1 VRLHEYEAKRLFA
14 DTGIAV
20 PAGEV
25 AHAPAEARAIAA
37 RLGRPV
43 MVKAQV
49 LAGGRGKA
57 GGIRRAED
65 PAQAERAAAALLGT
79 QVRGLPCDAVLV
91 EEGLEIERELYLGA
105 VVSGAIGGPAVLVG
119 AEGGVEIEALAATR
133 PGAVSTLAADPLAGL
148 SSLQAGKAVA
158 SAGVEAALVS
168 GVADALERLY
178 AVFTRE
184 EALLAEINPLAVTR
198 DGRLVAADAVCET
211 DEAARFRHPAW
222 RTREAETDGR
232 AARAREL
239 GMTFVPLD
247 NGQIGLVCSGAGLA
261 MATMDLIA
269 AAAGPDG
276 PRPANFLETGGGITR
291 ELMAAAMRLVLE
303 HPGLRAVLVNLY
315 GGINPI
321 HEGALGIAEVLAEGC
336 AVPVV
341 AKALGNRQEE
351 TWEILR
357 RAGVEVV
364 TELTTERAVEVV
376 LHRARSR
383 VEA

>member
-14 DTGIAV
+14 AAGIAV

-25 AHAPAEARAIAA
+25 ARTPAEARGIAA
-37 RLGRPV
+37 RLNRPV

-57 GGIRRAED
+57 GGIVRADDPARAE
-65 PAQAERAAAALLGT
+65 QAAAALLGT
-79 QVRGLPCDAVLV
+79 QVRGLRCDAVLV
-91 EEGLEIERELYLGA
+91 EECLEIRRELYLGV

-119 AEGGVEIEALAATR
+119 AEGGVEIEALAASR
-133 PGAVSTLAADPLAGL
+133 PGAVSTLAVEPLAGL
-148 SSLQAGKAVA
+148 SPSRAEEAVA
-158 SAGVEAALVS
+158 AAGVEAELAP
-168 GVADALERLY
+168 GVARELERLY
-178 AVFTRE
+178 AVFARE
-184 EALLAEINPLAVTR
+184 EALIAEINPLVVTE
-198 DGRLVAADAVCET
+198 DDQLVAADAVCET
-211 DEAARFRHPAW
+211 DEAARFRHPEW
-222 RTREAETDGR
+222 RARDPEADDRVT
-232 AARAREL
+232 RAREL

-269 AAAGPDG
+269 AAGGPDG

-303 HPGLRAVLVNLY
+303 QPGLRAVLVNLY

-336 AVPVV
+336 PVPVV

-376 LHRARSR
+376 LRRARQDR
-383 VEA
+383 ET